1 MPGTL
6 LGPTFEIVNREPDP
20 IDRLIVV
27 GDRVLIAPDEGE
39 TRSDVGLYLPQWAV
53 EKQSVQAGRIV
64 ARGPGMPLPEPGSM
78 EEEPWK
84 QVEGGAVRYVPMQAE
99 VGDYAIF
106 LRKAS
111 VEIRFAG
118 KTYRIVPQGAILLLD
133 RSPPEPDPDRPY
145 PESAFEDDGPPDEDD
160 LYDDEG
166 RLL

>member
-1 MPGTL
+1 MPDTPFGL
-6 LGPTFEIVNREPDP
+6 TFAFVSPEPDP

-133 RSPPEPDPDRPY
+133 RSPPESDPDRPY
-145 PESAFEDDGPPDEDD
+145 PESTFDDEPSDEDD